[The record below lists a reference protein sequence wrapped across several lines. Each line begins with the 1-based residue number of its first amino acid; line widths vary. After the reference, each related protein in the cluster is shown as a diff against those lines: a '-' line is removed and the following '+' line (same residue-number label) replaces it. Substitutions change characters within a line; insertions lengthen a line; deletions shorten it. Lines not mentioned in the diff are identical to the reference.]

1 MEFKRED
8 VEFLKNLKKELETQN
23 NRHTYNPLYVIMD
36 KKELVTAGGYNE
48 HRSCWM
54 DEEGTEW
61 ETLEELFEYLEEHY
75 NEELESHYELDGD
88 ESTIKEMFLDDHSD
102 GCEELYVKGLT
113 DKFTLVHL
121 QEFDNI
127 QGSGVYS
134 FFENDA
140 KEHLESNRYHY
151 NKGAHTYACSLWRS
165 PRMEKLLNWVRQV
178 DLGEDE

>member
-23 NRHTYNPLYVIMD
+23 SRYTSNPLYVIMD
-36 KKELVTAGGYNE
+36 KKELVTAGGYE

-61 ETLEELFEYLEEHY
+61 ETLESLFDYLEENY
-75 NEELESHYELDGD
+75 SDYLEENYSEVLDGL
-88 ESTIKEMFLDDHSD
+88 SIKEKFLEDHND
-102 GCEELYVKGLT
+102 GTEEIYVKGLT

-121 QEFDNI
+121 QKFDNI
-127 QGSGVYS
+127 KGSGVYS

-151 NKGAHTYACSLWRS
+151 NKGAHTHACSLWRS
-165 PRMEKLLNWVRQV
+165 PRMEKLLNWIQQV

>member
-8 VEFLKNLKKELETQN
+8 VEFLKNFKKELKTQN
-23 NRHTYNPLYVIMD
+23 NRYTSNPLYVIMD

-54 DEEGTEW
+54 DDEGTEW
-61 ETLEELFEYLEEHY
+61 KTLESLFDYLEENY
-75 NEELESHYELDGD
+75 SEELEAYYELDED
-88 ESTIKEMFLDDHSD
+88 DISIKEMFLEDHND
-102 GCEELYVKGLT
+102 GTEEIYVKGLT

-121 QEFDNI
+121 QKFDNI
-127 QGSGVYS
+127 KGSGVYS

-140 KEHLESNRYHY
+140 KEHLESNRSHY
-151 NKGAHTYACSLWRS
+151 SKGAHTHACSLWRS
-165 PRMEKLLNWVRQV
+165 PRMEKLLNWIRDV